1 MTDKNDT
8 IFVSL
13 VFSYYFCKK
22 NDMLRDIINE
32 RIELSIATQADIAQS
47 IGTTPAQI
55 SLYLRGKASLNNEA
69 LEKCITEL
77 NVNVETYHARYA
89 LAKRI
94 AVILKKEN
102 ISSQE
107 LLNITKEELIE
118 ITKIES
124 LKFLMD
130 VTAEELKD
138 IVSSNIIDYES
149 TYPFFRVLVCHIM
162 NIGENPTPKTSALSF
177 DKLTAS
183 LPSLANMLSNIPI
196 LGAIASSSIIK
207 VSRLMEDAYKNF
219 DRKGGLLSPLLSLTY
234 ESLKNKHK

>member
-1 MTDKNDT
+1 
-8 IFVSL
+8 
-13 VFSYYFCKK
+13 
-22 NDMLRDIINE
+22 MLRDIINE

-77 NVNVETYHARYA
+77 NVNVEIYHARYA

-102 ISSQE
+102 ISSEE

-138 IVSSNIIDYES
+138 I
-149 TYPFFRVLVCHIM
+149 FR
-162 NIGENPTPKTSALSF
+162 
-177 DKLTAS
+177 LT
-183 LPSLANMLSNIPI
+183 
-196 LGAIASSSIIK
+196 
-207 VSRLMEDAYKNF
+207 
-219 DRKGGLLSPLLSLTY
+219 
-234 ESLKNKHK
+234 